1 MESTFEDAKF
11 EIIKAQDVENVGNL
25 GEYLDKHIAPGHLY
39 IIEQHPNLMA
49 SCLYNIRKTMLVFS
63 SKANGA
69 QLLME
74 AAENELRA
82 NPSKSRKNKPN
93 SLSNDLMVAEKILEL
108 EKKPIWIDDSEKLM
122 AINLYARCE
131 KLKAEH
137 DILVV
142 LMDDYRLLVDD
153 YFHGIPDKL
162 KLTMLQGLAEK
173 MDIVVIAQ
181 QCPTE
186 DTQEEGSKD
195 NNSELVFHN
204 KWWDDTPKRE
214 QSNSIFD
221 YWES

>member
-1 MESTFEDAKF
+1 MESSFEDAKI

-25 GEYLDKHIAPGHLY
+25 GKCLDKHIAPGHLY

-49 SCLYNIRKTMLVFS
+49 SCLYNIRKTMFVFS

-93 SLSNDLMVAEKILEL
+93 SLSNDLMVAEK
-108 EKKPIWIDDSEKLM
+108 M
-122 AINLYARCE
+122 
-131 KLKAEH
+131 
-137 DILVV
+137 
-142 LMDDYRLLVDD
+142 
-153 YFHGIPDKL
+153 G
-162 KLTMLQGLAEK
+162 
-173 MDIVVIAQ
+173 IVVIAQ

-186 DTQEEGSKD
+186 ETQEEGSKD

-221 YWES
+221 YWEP

>member
-1 MESTFEDAKF
+1 
-11 EIIKAQDVENVGNL
+11 
-25 GEYLDKHIAPGHLY
+25 
-39 IIEQHPNLMA
+39 
-49 SCLYNIRKTMLVFS
+49 MLVFS

-153 YFHGIPDKL
+153 YFHEIPDEL
-162 KLTMLQGLAEK
+162 QLTMLQGLAEK
-173 MDIVVIAQ
+173 MGIVVIAQ

-186 DTQEEGSKD
+186 ETQEEGSKD

-221 YWES
+221 YWEP

>member
-1 MESTFEDAKF
+1 MESTFEDTKI
-11 EIIKAQDVENVGNL
+11 EVIKAKDVENVGNL
-25 GEYLDKHIAPGHLY
+25 GKYLDKYITSGHLY

-49 SCLYNIRKTMLVFS
+49 SCLYNIRKTVLVFS

-74 AAENELRA
+74 AVENEIRA

-122 AINLYARCE
+122 AVNLYARCE

-137 DILVV
+137 DLQVV

-153 YFHGIPDKL
+153 YFHEIPDEL
-162 KLTMLQGLAEK
+162 KLTMLQSLSEK
-173 MDIVVIAQ
+173 LGIAVIAQ
-181 QCPTE
+181 KCPIE
-186 DTQEEGSKD
+186 ETQENRNMGND
-195 NNSELVFHN
+195 SEPVFHN
-204 KWWDDTPKRE
+204 KWWDDTPTSE
-214 QSNSIFD
+214 QSNSLFD
-221 YWES
+221 YWEP